1 MKFRSYQLFY
11 LLSVV
16 LIVATLCSTLMQIIE
31 TSGATNE
38 LTNFKLIMSNDKV
51 SFAPVALGVVL
62 IVAGLVNLFG
72 FIVAGFKNF
81 ELQKRVSILSILLI
95 VGYYLLLGIYAW
107 VLTTSSAIME
117 LPLIYPFIV
126 LVFNSLAFF
135 AARRTEAA
143 ILAKASG
150 FRLRD

>member
-1 MKFRSYQLFY
+1 MKFRLYQLFY
-11 LLSVV
+11 LFLVV
-16 LIVATLCSTLMQIIE
+16 LVIATLCSTLMQIIE

-38 LTNFKLIMSNDKV
+38 LTNFKLIMANNEV

-62 IVAGLVNLFG
+62 IVTGLVDLFA
-72 FIVAGFKNF
+72 FIIAGFRNF
-81 ELQKRVSILSILLI
+81 ELQKRVSVLGVLLI
-95 VGYYLLLGIYAW
+95 IGYYLLLAIYAW
-107 VLTTSSAIME
+107 VLSASSAVME
-117 LPLIYPFIV
+117 LPLVFPFIV
-126 LVFNSLAFF
+126 LVFNALAFL

>member
-1 MKFRSYQLFY
+1 MKFRSYQFFY

-16 LIVATLCSTLMQIIE
+16 LIIATLCSTLMQFVE

-38 LTNFKLIMSNDKV
+38 LTNFKLIISNDKV

-62 IVAGLVNLFG
+62 IITGLVNLFG
-72 FIVAGFKNF
+72 FVVAGFRNF
-81 ELQKRVSILSILLI
+81 ELQKRVSILGMLLI
-95 VGYYLLLGIYAW
+95 SGYYLLLGIYAW
-107 VLTTSSAIME
+107 VLSTSSAIME
-117 LPLIYPFIV
+117 LPLLFPFFV
-126 LVFNSLAFF
+126 LVFNALAFF

-143 ILAKASG
+143 ILAKASN

>member
-1 MKFRSYQLFY
+1 MKFRSYQFFY

-16 LIVATLCSTLMQIIE
+16 LIIATLCSTLMQIVE

-38 LTNFKLIMSNDKV
+38 LTNFKLIMSDDKV

-72 FIVAGFKNF
+72 FIVAGFRNF
-81 ELQKRVSILSILLI
+81 ELQKRVSILGILLI
-95 VGYYLLLGIYAW
+95 AGYYLLLGIYAW
-107 VLTTSSAIME
+107 VLSAASAMME
-117 LPLIYPFIV
+117 LPLLFPFFV
-126 LVFNSLAFF
+126 LVFNALAFF

>member
-1 MKFRSYQLFY
+1 MKFRSYQFFY

-16 LIVATLCSTLMQIIE
+16 LIVATLCSTLLQIIE
-31 TSGATNE
+31 ASGATSE
-38 LTNFKLIMSNDKV
+38 LTNFKLIMSNNEV

-62 IVAGLVNLFG
+62 IVAGLVNLFA
-72 FIVAGFKNF
+72 FIVAGFRNF
-81 ELQKRVSILSILLI
+81 ELQKRVSVLGILLI

-107 VLTTSSAIME
+107 VLSAASAVME
-117 LPLIYPFIV
+117 LPLLFPFFV
-126 LVFNSLAFF
+126 LVFNALAFF
-135 AARRTEAA
+135 AARRTEAS

>member
-1 MKFRSYQLFY
+1 MKFRLYQLFY
-11 LLSVV
+11 LFSVV
-16 LIVATLCSTLMQIIE
+16 LVIATLCSTLMQIIE

-38 LTNFKLIMSNDKV
+38 LTNFKLIMANNEV

-62 IVAGLVNLFG
+62 IVTGLVDLFA
-72 FIVAGFKNF
+72 FIIAGFRNF
-81 ELQKRVSILSILLI
+81 ELQKRVSVLGVLLI
-95 VGYYLLLGIYAW
+95 IGYYLLLAIYAW
-107 VLTTSSAIME
+107 VLSASSAVME
-117 LPLIYPFIV
+117 LPLVFPFIV
-126 LVFNSLAFF
+126 LVFNALAFL

>member
-1 MKFRSYQLFY
+1 MKFRLYQLFY
-11 LLSVV
+11 LFSVV
-16 LIVATLCSTLMQIIE
+16 LVIATLCSTLMQIIE

-38 LTNFKLIMSNDKV
+38 LTNFKLIMANNEV

-62 IVAGLVNLFG
+62 IVTGLVDLFA
-72 FIVAGFKNF
+72 FIIAGFRNF
-81 ELQKRVSILSILLI
+81 ELQKRVSVLGILLI
-95 VGYYLLLGIYAW
+95 IGYYLLLAIYAW
-107 VLTTSSAIME
+107 VLSASSAVME
-117 LPLIYPFIV
+117 LPLVFPFIV
-126 LVFNSLAFF
+126 LVFNALAFL

>member
-1 MKFRSYQLFY
+1 MKFRSYQFFY

-31 TSGATNE
+31 TNGATNE
-38 LTNFKLIMSNDKV
+38 LTNFKLIMSDSNV
-51 SFAPVALGVVL
+51 SYAPVALGVVL
-62 IVAGLVNLFG
+62 IVAGLVNIFA
-72 FIVAGFKNF
+72 FIVAGFRNF
-81 ELQKRVSILSILLI
+81 ELQKRVSVLGILLI
-95 VGYYLLLGIYAW
+95 LGYYLLLGIYAW
-107 VLTTSSAIME
+107 VLSSASLTLE
-117 LPLIYPFIV
+117 LPVLFPFFV
-126 LVFNSLAFF
+126 LVFNALAFF

>member
-1 MKFRSYQLFY
+1 MKFRIYQLFY

-16 LIVATLCSTLMQIIE
+16 LVIATLCSTLMQIIE

-38 LTNFKLIMSNDKV
+38 LTNFKLIMANNEV

-62 IVAGLVNLFG
+62 IVTGLVDLFA
-72 FIVAGFKNF
+72 FIIAGFRNF
-81 ELQKRVSILSILLI
+81 ELQKRVSVLGILLI
-95 VGYYLLLGIYAW
+95 IGYYLLLAIYAW
-107 VLTTSSAIME
+107 VLSASSAVME
-117 LPLIYPFIV
+117 LPLVFPFIV
-126 LVFNSLAFF
+126 LVFNALAFL
-135 AARRTEAA
+135 AARRTEAS